1 MDTTNTVAK
10 TAVHLAQELHASAIM
25 VLGNIQFEGIS
36 TNIPIYFASRR
47 PKSIIN
53 HLVSTYTEKEDR
65 AKKIADKITQ
75 EAAGKTEQV
84 ENAAAIEYM
93 IGQLKEGVIVGIVET
108 KESSAI
114 VVHDIRESQFIRTIR
129 ECEERILP
137 SVIRAVLMIAFDIAA
152 TGREGKQIGTAFIIG
167 DVDEVMKRSHQM
179 VLNPYAGHKDEDRD
193 ILNKQNWE
201 STKEFTQLDGVFVVS
216 EEGMI
221 NATGRYLDVD
231 AKDITI
237 QKGLGGRHV
246 SAAAITRD
254 TVAIAVTVSESG
266 GVVRIYKDGKE
277 ILALSP

>member
-1 MDTTNTVAK
+1 MDTTNIVAK

-25 VLGNIQFEGIS
+25 VLGDIQFEGIS

-53 HLVSTYTEKEDR
+53 HLVSTYAEKEDR
-65 AKKIADKITQ
+65 AKKTADKITQ

-93 IGQLKEGVIVGIVET
+93 LGQLKEGVIVGIVET

-137 SVIRAVLMIAFDIAA
+137 SVMRAVLMIAFDIAA

-179 VLNPYAGHKDEDRD
+179 VLNPYAGHKDEDRN
-193 ILNKQNWE
+193 ILNRQNWE

-221 NATGRYLDVD
+221 NAAGRYLDVN

-277 ILALSP
+277 ILVLSP